1 MSNQVASTVSTNIV
15 PVQGQ
20 FDQNGNCQGLIG
32 PGGEVFFPPLVGD
45 AITGVTIDNSVIGS
59 NTAASGTFTSL
70 NVMSLASLNGKLIM
84 SSTPPTI
91 ASGFGGANATITANS
106 TAAFKVV
113 VGNTTTSSTGVLTFP
128 TAPNGWVVQ
137 GWDITQG
144 TAVFLQ
150 QTAFTT
156 TSATIGCFNIT
167 TGGSANF
174 AASDIVIFTATAF

>member
-59 NTAASGTFTSL
+59 NTAASGTFTRL

-91 ASGFGGANATITANS
+91 ASGFVIVLLALSIFYILEKLRKSGNQRISFWGYIYFFWLMIATSLNWYI
-106 TAAFKVV
+106 
-113 VGNTTTSSTGVLTFP
+113 
-128 TAPNGWVVQ
+128 
-137 GWDITQG
+137 
-144 TAVFLQ
+144 
-150 QTAFTT
+150 
-156 TSATIGCFNIT
+156 
-167 TGGSANF
+167 
-174 AASDIVIFTATAF
+174 IFMN